1 MPVCV
6 RERKEEEWLRERE
19 RQTDMHI
26 GGGGKWG
33 GGSEPVFKRDRPREK
48 ARECVYV

>member
-1 MPVCV
+1 
-6 RERKEEEWLRERE
+6 
-19 RQTDMHI
+19 MHI

-33 GGSEPVFKRDRPREK
+33 CGWGGSAPVLERDRPREK